1 MTGSSAPKRHKAP
14 LGIDAGGYIID
25 RMPATYM
32 MDTDGAPLRQSK
44 RWRGRDA
51 RIHVCKCSEYS
62 LFPCCNVECTLLT
75 TWPMAMVGSAAAA
88 LGTIFTIFFPLFS
101 LEYFCED

>member
-62 LFPCCNVECTLLT
+62 LFPCCNVDAHCSQHGHGRVCNGCT
-75 TWPMAMVGSAAAA
+75 WYNIYN
-88 LGTIFTIFFPLFS
+88 IFSTFLVRIFL
-101 LEYFCED
+101 